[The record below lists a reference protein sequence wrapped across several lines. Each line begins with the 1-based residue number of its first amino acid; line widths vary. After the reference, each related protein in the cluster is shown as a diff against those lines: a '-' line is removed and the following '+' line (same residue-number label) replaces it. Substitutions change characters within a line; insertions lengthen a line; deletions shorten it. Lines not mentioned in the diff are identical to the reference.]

1 MDISHVTNR
10 LIIRTILLVSLCIS
24 PSLYADKVTGATT
37 AKEYQVKAVFLYNFA
52 NFITWP
58 ESAFNNASIPFRICI
73 LGQDPFGVFIDATTE
88 SQKVKNRPL
97 QVLRLKELN
106 ATRQCQ
112 ILFISDS
119 ETPRLAEVLTFAKNY
134 TVLTVGESEEFIN
147 EGGMIKFF
155 NRNNKVRL
163 GINPDALDQANLK
176 ADANLLNL
184 SEIMRTSPRE

>member
-58 ESAFNNASIPFRICI
+58 ESAFSNASIPFRICI

-119 ETPRLAEVLTFAKNY
+119 ETPRLTEVLTFAKNY
-134 TVLTVGESEEFIN
+134 TTY
-147 EGGMIKFF
+147 
-155 NRNNKVRL
+155 RN
-163 GINPDALDQANLK
+163 
-176 ADANLLNL
+176 
-184 SEIMRTSPRE
+184 T